1 MADDPAARLRE
12 VVERLKEQQKS
23 GVKMF
28 VEGLECLVL
37 HPKDALILLAAAEA
51 MLSVWALTP
60 RLAAAVR
67 PEESPP
73 S

>member
-1 MADDPAARLRE
+1 MAEDPAATLRE
-12 VVERLKEQQKS
+12 VVER
-23 GVKMF
+23 
-28 VEGLECLVL
+28 VEGLRPEPTETFLVMR
-37 HPKDALILLAAAEA
+37 PSDALILLAAAKA
-51 MLSVWALTP
+51 LLSMWEVMP